1 MTPTAQ
7 DLWFLPLG
15 GCGEIGG
22 NMNLYGHNRR
32 WLMVDCGIGF
42 ERRPGAE
49 ATVYMPDPSF
59 IAARHET
66 LAALIVTHAHEDHVG
81 AVADLWP
88 QLRCPVYTTAFTAAV
103 LERKL
108 AEVGLLGTVPVHV
121 VEPGSRQQIDVF
133 DIEWLNITHS
143 TPESQ
148 SLMIRTPVGNVF
160 HTGDWKLDSQPLVG
174 ADFSREAF
182 QRVGDEGVLA
192 MVCDSTNA
200 TVPGRSV
207 SEAVVRAGLAKAIG
221 GCEGRVVVCCFG
233 SNIARLQSLAEVAVD
248 TGRYIGLLGRS
259 LHNNLS
265 AARLSGIWSDDLSFV
280 PQKHLGYLPRHEV
293 LAVATGSQGEPRT
306 ALNRLAAG
314 NHPDLDLEAGDTVLL
329 SARVIPGNE
338 EAFAQVTAKLE
349 AMGVSVV
356 VDAVQPIHASGHPA
370 QEELKDLYGWIKP
383 AVAIPVHG
391 EAKHLRAN
399 AGLAK
404 SLGVNS
410 QLQGLNGD
418 LFLLAPQTGVQ
429 RQKVPAGRIEL
440 RR

>member
-1 MTPTAQ
+1 M
-7 DLWFLPLG
+7 PLG

-42 ERRPGAE
+42 ERRLGAE

-108 AEVGLLGTVPVHV
+108 AEAGLLGTVPVHV
-121 VEPGSRQQIDVF
+121 VEPGSRQQLDVF
-133 DIEWLNITHS
+133 DVEWLNITHS

-148 SLMIRTPVGNVF
+148 SLMIRTPVGNLF
-160 HTGDWKLDSQPLVG
+160 HTGDWKLDPQPLVG
-174 ADFSREAF
+174 ADFSRAAF
-182 QRVGDEGVLA
+182 QRVGNEGVLA
-192 MVCDSTNA
+192 MICDSTNA
-200 TVPGRSV
+200 NVPGRSV
-207 SEAVVRAGLAKAIG
+207 SEAVVRTGLAKAIG
-221 GCEGRVVVCCFG
+221 SCQGRVVVCCFG
-233 SNIARLQSLAEVAVD
+233 SNIARLQSLAEVALD
-248 TGRYIGLLGRS
+248 TGRYMGLLGRS
-259 LHNNLS
+259 LHNNLA
-265 AARLSGIWSDDLSFV
+265 AARLSGIWPDDLSLV
-280 PQKHLGYLPRHEV
+280 PPRHLGYLPRHEV

-314 NHPDLDLEAGDTVLL
+314 NHPDLDLDAGDTVLL

-338 EAFAQVTAKLE
+338 QAFEQVSCRLE

-356 VDAVQPIHASGHPA
+356 VDAAEPIHASGHPA
-370 QEELKDLYGWIKP
+370 QDELKDLYSWIKP
-383 AVAIPVHG
+383 AIAIPVHG

-404 SLGVNS
+404 ALGIAS
-410 QLQGLNGD
+410 QLHGLNGD